1 MQAELRKLAAHLR
14 KLSVE
19 QKRMKLVKCA
29 QAAQAL
35 IGLTILRRKIG

>member
-1 MQAELRKLAAHLR
+1 MQTDLRKLAAYLR
-14 KLSVE
+14 KLASE
-19 QKRMKLVKCA
+19 QKRTKLVKCA